1 MKKMKLIFSLLL
13 FTLVKLSYSS
23 AQELPVPS
31 SSAEVHQRVGLTD
44 FVINYSRPNVNDRE
58 IFGSLVPYGK
68 VWRAGANMATTIE
81 FTSVVE
87 FNGTKVEPG
96 KYSIFITPEA
106 DSWRIVLNTVWNTSG
121 TGDYDAANDVAT
133 LTAKVQKDEHKCE
146 SWTIGFDAVKGDNA
160 ILYFDWAG
168 VRTEVAI
175 VAPSSELAIANINAK
190 LAEMSNVFG
199 TYNAIARYYL
209 ETGNNADALKYAKMS
224 VDADAKFYNV
234 KVLSEAYAANGDYKM
249 AIETAEKSLKMSQE
263 AEYQPYID
271 MNTANIAKWKAMKK

>member
-1 MKKMKLIFSLLL
+1 MKKMKLLFSLILL
-13 FTLVKLSYSS
+13 TLVNLSYSS

-44 FVINYSRPNVNDRE
+44 FVVNYSRPNVNDRE

-81 FTSVVE
+81 FTSIVE

-133 LTAKVQKDEHKCE
+133 LTAKVQKNAHKTE

-160 ILYFDWAG
+160 VLYFDWAG
-168 VRTEVAI
+168 VRVDVAI
-175 VAPSSELAIANINAK
+175 VAPSSELAVANINAK

-209 ETGNNADALKYAKMS
+209 ETGNNADALKYAQMS
-224 VDADAKFYNV
+224 VNADAKFYNV

>member
-1 MKKMKLIFSLLL
+1 MRKIKIVLSILLL
-13 FTLVKLSYSS
+13 SIASVSNMK

-31 SSAEVHQRVGLTD
+31 SAAEVHQRVGLTD
-44 FVINYSRPNVNDRE
+44 FVVNYSRPNANDRA

-81 FTSVVE
+81 FTSLVE

-96 KYSIFITPEA
+96 KYSIFISPEA
-106 DSWRIVLNTVWNTSG
+106 DSWKIVLNTVWNTSG

-133 LTAKVQKDEHKCE
+133 LTAKVGKENPGSE
-146 SWTIGFDAVKGDNA
+146 SWTIGFDAIKGDNA
-160 ILYFDWAG
+160 NLYFAWAG
-168 VRTEVAI
+168 VRVEVSI
-175 VAPSSELAIANINAK
+175 VAPSSDLAIANINAK
-190 LAEMSNVFG
+190 LDEMSNTFG

-209 ETGNNADALKYAKMS
+209 QTGNNVDALKYSQMS

-234 KVLSEAYAANGDYKM
+234 KVLSEAYAANGDYKK
-249 AIETAEKSLKMSQE
+249 AIETAERSLKLSQE

-271 MNTANIAKWKAMKK
+271 MNTENIAKWKAIKK